1 MSKSLDK
8 SIVSEIRTLYTEGYS
23 VKELCEVYDVSRS
36 KIYRITSDLRQQ
48 KERVVETVTQYL
60 PSYKKQIQPK
70 CLSACYSHG
79 DVNFTIS
86 QDSNYFSLS
95 SRGTP
100 NLDFSGGV
108 EIIDDIISNME
119 NTIGVLMFIKDV
131 LQKQKL

>member
-1 MSKSLDK
+1 M
-8 SIVSEIRTLYTEGYS
+8 
-23 VKELCEVYDVSRS
+23 
-36 KIYRITSDLRQQ
+36 
-48 KERVVETVTQYL
+48 
-60 PSYKKQIQPK
+60 
-70 CLSACYSHG
+70 
-79 DVNFTIS
+79 NFTIS

-119 NTIGVLMFIKDV
+119 NTIGVLMFIKEA